1 MRTCPTDISG
11 RGCYVETLLP
21 FPVSTALTI
30 TFWLDSEKVLPRAS
44 CAPAMVELGMGI
56 EFTGLTEDT
65 EKRLQLFIEKL
76 EKGAEEVSE
85 A

>member
-1 MRTCPTDISG
+1 
-11 RGCYVETLLP
+11 
-21 FPVSTALTI
+21 
-30 TFWLDSEKVLPRAS
+30 
-44 CAPAMVELGMGI
+44 MGI